1 MGMPFS
7 SFRCLCRPRNWRSGL
22 TARLGSGYSFPAST
36 GEAGHWVGEPSELSA
51 PRWAMP
57 FDHLVKE
64 GAGGPAAGSF
74 VPSSAYCPLGAFFA
88 SGMGGGT
95 DVSRACPPGVCP
107 GAASAGSR
115 GGQGLR
121 CPSGRG
127 GHGGEDAARGER
139 PLSLGAEAG
148 GREGTPELAP
158 KPLVV
163 GLSGGS
169 SRRTFQAGQR
179 KWRCEGQKQRGV
191 TAGVGWGDCRCEREH

>member
-1 MGMPFS
+1 M
-7 SFRCLCRPRNWRSGL
+7 
-22 TARLGSGYSFPAST
+22 
-36 GEAGHWVGEPSELSA
+36 
-51 PRWAMP
+51 
-57 FDHLVKE
+57 
-64 GAGGPAAGSF
+64 
-74 VPSSAYCPLGAFFA
+74 
-88 SGMGGGT
+88 
-95 DVSRACPPGVCP
+95 SRACPPGVCP

-115 GGQGLR
+115 GGQDLR

-158 KPLVV
+158 KPLV

-169 SRRTFQAGQR
+169 SGRTLQAGQR

-191 TAGVGWGDCRCEREH
+191 TAGVGWGAAGVRGSIRFVPQGGSVAQSLWPGTPGWTPGHPFPGRCEACWVELSAEPPPGRTPPGHLPVSRLDCLCCDTSI